1 MRKSLLLITLIFAGF
16 VAVSQNVSPILVKD
30 FVQKTTEKLDK
41 ELVPKKN
48 WTDND
53 NNPICLVKVKADG
66 FDGSLMQKF
75 LFVPNGLEITHMVFN
90 NNEWYLYVS
99 SRKNGEIKIIY
110 MGDYVYNLPYKLE
123 PGSVYELTLG
133 IESATLIIRA
143 TPDEATI
150 YIDDEKVGT
159 GYVRTK
165 VSVGAEHRYKVKCED
180 YFPKEGVEIFSTK
193 TEKTLDVE
201 LEPNFGWITVTTNPE
216 GADVYVDGKKVGVT
230 PYVFEK
236 IKRGNHK
243 VEVKKERY
251 ATHVQMVTIQ
261 VGEQND
267 DLENLTLEVE
277 DVAYG
282 KLSLYATPDGADITI
297 DGVFKG
303 KTPQTLELPA
313 GKHEVE
319 LSITGYN
326 PAVRTVFIEEMETE
340 VINVVLSKAREIT
353 VITDKDGDDVFIDGQ
368 HAGVS
373 PLKVN
378 LDFGEHEVKATR
390 GGKSA
395 STKIDVKQ
403 VGGEDVVRLRLLG
416 NETFTVNGVS
426 FVMVSVRGGTYKM
439 GVPFSQD
446 PEIGTDEDPQH
457 EVTLSDYYI
466 GKFEV
471 TQELWTAVMGS
482 RKGSFK
488 GNNLPVENVSWDDC
502 QKFITT
508 LNELTGGSFR
518 LPTEAEWEYA
528 ARGGEKSKGYK
539 FSGSNNVDEVAWYS
553 KTTNDSGTQQV
564 GIKKPNELGIYDMSG
579 NVWEWCYDFHAYYSS
594 DPEVNPTGPK
604 SGDQRIV
611 RGGSWYIEAKNA
623 RVTKR
628 GHRKQNERDKYIG
641 FRLAADNN

>member
-1 MRKSLLLITLIFAGF
+1 MRKSLLLIILIVAGF

-66 FDGSLMQKF
+66 FEGSLMQKF

-90 NNEWYLYVS
+90 NNEWCLYVS
-99 SRKNGEIKIIY
+99 SRKNGDIKIIY

-123 PGSVYELTLG
+123 PGGVYELTLG

-143 TPDEATI
+143 TPDEAAI

-159 GYVRTK
+159 GYVRTQ

-180 YFPKEGVEIFSTK
+180 YFPKEGVEIFTKK
-193 TEKTLDVE
+193 TEKTLNVE

-216 GADVYVDGKKVGVT
+216 GADVFVDGKKVGVT

-282 KLSLYATPDGADITI
+282 RLSLYATPDGADIII
-297 DGVFKG
+297 DGVFRG
-303 KTPQTLELPA
+303 KTPQTLELSA

-326 PAVRTVFIEEMETE
+326 PKVQTVYIEEMETE
-340 VINVVLSKAREIT
+340 VINVVLSKTREIT
-353 VITDKDGDDVFIDGQ
+353 VITDKDGDDVFVDGKL
-368 HAGVS
+368 AGVS
-373 PLKVN
+373 PLKVE
-378 LDFGEHEVKATR
+378 LDFGEHVVKATR
-390 GGKSA
+390 GSKSA

-416 NETFTVNGVS
+416 NETYTVNGVS
-426 FVMVSVRGGTYKM
+426 FVMVSVRGGTYNM
-439 GVPFSQD
+439 GVLFNSD
-446 PEIGTDEDPQH
+446 PDAGTDEDPLH
-457 EVTLSDYYI
+457 EVTLNDYYI

-471 TQELWTAVMGS
+471 TQELWKAVMGS

-502 QKFITT
+502 QNFINT
-508 LNELTGGSFR
+508 LNQLTGGNFR

-539 FSGSNNVDEVAWYS
+539 YSGSNNVNDVAWYS

-579 NVWEWCYDFHAYYSS
+579 NVWEWCYDFHAYYPS
-594 DPEVNPTGPK
+594 DPQLNPTGPK
-604 SGDQRIV
+604 SGDHRII

-628 GHRKQNERDKYIG
+628 GHRKPNERDKYIG

>member
-1 MRKSLLLITLIFAGF
+1 MKKSLLLITLILAGF
-16 VAVSQNVSPILVKD
+16 VAVSQNVSPIIAKD

-53 NNPICLVKVKADG
+53 NNPICLIKVKADG
-66 FDGSLMQKF
+66 FEGSLMQKF

-123 PGSVYELTLG
+123 SGGVYELTLG

-143 TPDEATI
+143 TPDEAAI
-150 YIDDEKVGT
+150 YIDDEKFGT
-159 GYVRTK
+159 GYVRTQ

-201 LEPNFGWITVTTNPE
+201 LEPNFGWITVITNPE
-216 GADVYVDGKKVGVT
+216 GADVFVDGKKVGVT

-243 VEVKKERY
+243 IEVKKERY
-251 ATHVQMVTIQ
+251 ATYVQMVTIQ

-267 DLENLTLEVE
+267 DLANVTLEVE

-303 KTPQTLELPA
+303 KTPQTLELPI

-319 LSITGYN
+319 LSFPGYN
-326 PAVRTVFIEEMETE
+326 PKGQTVYIEEMETE
-340 VINVVLSKAREIT
+340 VINVVLSKSREIT
-353 VITDKDGDDVFIDGQ
+353 VITDKDGDDVYIDGQ
-368 HAGVS
+368 HAGIS
-373 PLKVN
+373 PLKVD
-378 LDFGEHEVKATR
+378 LDFGEHEVRATR
-390 GGKSA
+390 GSKSA

-403 VGGEDVVRLRLLG
+403 LGGNDVVHLKLLG
-416 NETFTVNGVS
+416 NETYTVNGVS

-439 GVPFSQD
+439 GVLFNSD
-446 PEIGTDEDPQH
+446 PEAETDEDPLH
-457 EVTLSDYYI
+457 EVTLNDFYI
-466 GKFEV
+466 GQCEV
-471 TQELWTAVMGS
+471 TQELWKAVMGS

-502 QKFITT
+502 QRFITT
-508 LNELTGGSFR
+508 LNELTGGNFR

-539 FSGSNNVDEVAWYS
+539 YSGSNNVDEVAWYT
-553 KTTNDSGTQQV
+553 KTSNDSGTQQV

-579 NVWEWCYDFHAYYSS
+579 NVWEWCNDYHAYYSS
-594 DPEVNPTGPK
+594 DPQFNPTGPK
-604 SGDQRIV
+604 SGDHRIV